1 MEHSG
6 WHCNGCGASNLALRD
21 RCYKCSFG
29 ISQVQL
35 NDLKEEREELLAGGV
50 GVPDRTSIKRGGT
63 KRKRG
68 GARSR
73 AAGNSA
79 GAAASSS
86 AAGPSDGKGGSRG
99 SPVDTTDRAVPE
111 SRGDEGWS
119 GREWWDYSRGRWSS
133 WGWQEDHREWEDHCG
148 DRQGR
153 DDYYEDNHYGGSRE
167 DRRDWD
173 DYYGSRRED
182 GYYEDRRQDYHE
194 DRHWDREDDRTGWQD
209 WNDRDDQ
216 EDEQYG
222 RAYWRSRRK
231 LPRQSALA
239 YKSGSSSKK
248 QLFADEELLALVP
261 VSDRSSFESEFGS
274 VEERSALVRLVGV
287 RGFTLRGF
295 VWGALCFA
303 AAVLSST
310 RDVVL
315 LGLRCL
321 WCLSAAVRNRLAHS
335 LNGNQ
340 DGLYPWI
347 LCGIIS
353 LATYR
358 VGEEFADGAAAVV
371 RVTTEAIEDVFE
383 TTSIEVQETIQWV
396 GMFVRMALV
405 VAVWYVGR
413 TCWSKLMHVLHG
425 NTATPTKGPTG
436 NVEAWRFLLNEPP
449 STRPIGICSRVAV
462 EGAETI
468 YQVEGSNGASYRS
481 VLHDTDRSKIRCSC
495 KAYVFSGKHCKHLV
509 EIARR
514 ESVHGTEK
522 DAPAAELPLAI
533 ARGRAASTAQALA
546 VQAQANSCLD
556 GLSVLMQ
563 KAATISSRGYGR
575 TLSSENSR
583 QPLPSPERI
592 DAGNFADT
600 PLQGIK
606 KAKEGPKELVRVPSP
621 TVRPAEPEL
630 AVKFVPNFTSQQILV
645 DSLREWPKCD
655 VTLVAYSFDQPQV
668 VEALESH
675 QGRTRLLADLSQ
687 TNGKTKQ
694 QYQVYCCAFKGRVA
708 PFVWDP
714 ARACGT
720 PIWRIAGR
728 YPRWEVPSAG

>member
-1 MEHSG
+1 M
-6 WHCNGCGASNLALRD
+6 LAPVRLATAPEPLQAAQL
-21 RCYKCSFG
+21 
-29 ISQVQL
+29 QVLLMGKVGLAAVLSIRRTARPQSL
-35 NDLKEEREELLAGGV
+35 AATKGGPEEN
-50 GVPDRTSIKRGGT
+50 GGT
-63 KRKRG
+63 TAG
-68 GARSR
+68 VVGARG
-73 AAGNSA
+73 AGKKTTES
-79 GAAASSS
+79 
-86 AAGPSDGKGGSRG
+86 GKII
-99 SPVDTTDRAVPE
+99 VEIVKAETTTTKITTTA
-111 SRGDEGWS
+111 
-119 GREWWDYSRGRWSS
+119 
-133 WGWQEDHREWEDHCG
+133 DH
-148 DRQGR
+148 
-153 DDYYEDNHYGGSRE
+153 
-167 DRRDWD
+167 
-173 DYYGSRRED
+173 
-182 GYYEDRRQDYHE
+182 HE

-436 NVEAWRFLLNEPP
+436 NVEAWRFLLNEPA

-621 TVRPAEPEL
+621 TVRPAEPVL

-694 QYQVYCCAFKGRVA
+694 QYQVLLRLQRAGCSVRVGSGTSVRNA
-708 PFVWDP
+708 YLADRREISAMGSSIRGIIHGKSCLLVEGCRALSLVGSCNWTTSSKSNLEFGVQVEVDAEGEFVRDYLAHFEGTWAQAESLDSLSQDP
-714 ARACGT
+714 RGKAKSK
-720 PIWRIAGR
+720 
-728 YPRWEVPSAG
+728 E